1 MVLKGS
7 IWHVCCFLS
16 KKCCPNSI
24 FGHMWIWITSGKI
37 ATTPNCCYRLR
48 VKKAK
53 ANQTM
58 HFISNVS
65 FHEIKYEHLMAH
77 SVPAY
82 PKHINTSTTLWW
94 YKFTTR
100 NEMLTEMC
108 HGTCNNAQWHSWL
121 QMHFH
126 SIHWF
131 YTFFGLSIEQSGRW
145 VIISWYAH
153 SSLSVSWITPSK
165 TRTFPYVDDCKRVSW
180 CIYVIFGTNKK
191 TKRLAHVHSIK
202 YLKDHNILI
211 VRLPLK

>member
-1 MVLKGS
+1 MKLNMS
-7 IWHVCCFLS
+7 IWWPIPYQHILNTLTHQLHFDGT
-16 KKCCPNSI
+16 NS
-24 FGHMWIWITSGKI
+24 
-37 ATTPNCCYRLR
+37 
-48 VKKAK
+48 V
-53 ANQTM
+53 TM
-58 HFISNVS
+58 L
-65 FHEIKYEHLMAH
+65 K
-77 SVPAY
+77 
-82 PKHINTSTTLWW
+82 
-94 YKFTTR
+94 
-100 NEMLTEMC
+100 
-108 HGTCNNAQWHSWL
+108 WHSWL

-126 SIHWF
+126 SIHWI

-180 CIYVIFGTNKK
+180 CIYVIFGTYKK